1 MISPMIL
8 TKVKR
13 TCLFYG
19 GYPSL
24 REANTLTQFQLKCI
38 ELSDTIWCFPSSTIR
53 RWSSNSTTFTSN
65 FHPRCKLSW
74 FSTYSRVSQ
83 LISASFFKNV
93 KLNSSTLL
101 WCNWTIIPML
111 IKRSFKQLISS
122 VNWFISFKLEAWQ
135 SANLQASVSQ
145 Y

>member
-1 MISPMIL
+1 MIYPMTL

-13 TCLFYG
+13 ICPCYG

-24 REANTLTQFQLKCI
+24 REANTLFKFHLNCV
-38 ELSDTIWCFPSSTIR
+38 EPSDTIWCFPSSTILG
-53 RWSSNSTTFTSN
+53 WSSTNTNFTSN
-65 FHPRCKLSW
+65 FHPRCKPSS

-83 LISASFFKNV
+83 PISANFLKTV

-111 IKRSFKQLISS
+111 IKRLFKRLNSS
-122 VNWFISFKLEAWQ
+122 VKKFISFKLEAWQ